1 MELTSYRNIWQISY
15 PLILS
20 GVAFTVISV
29 TDMAFLGRVSEVALG
44 AVGLGGIYYFV
55 FMMAAIG
62 IGIGGQIIMARFDG
76 EKRPERIGPVFDHLL
91 YIMVA
96 LALLLYLLYYVATPH
111 LLRFVITSD
120 AIYEHILRYLDI
132 RVLGLIP
139 AFLFLAY
146 RSFLTGVSDTKAISY
161 ASGIMALSNVV
172 FNYMLVFGNWG
183 FPRMELEGAAV
194 ASVMSELLSLLIII
208 GCMLWTGKGRP
219 YGCHAFPR
227 PVKAITTSI
236 LDLGIPVMFQNVV
249 AICSWLAFFTIIE
262 SMGERQLAISN
273 VARSVYSV
281 LMIPLIGI
289 SQAAQ
294 SLVSNLLGQGRPE
307 QLWQL
312 VWRLVKLSLGCSVV
326 LLVINLIDPRL
337 LLVIFTDDPLLVEG
351 SIPVIYVL
359 SVTILFFS
367 VAMTLLSCVSG
378 TGATKMAL
386 LIELTTLVFYLMF
399 VLVTVKLWHWPLPMV
414 WLAEFVYF
422 FFIGLL
428 SAIYLWSGRW
438 KNIQVKPDVEPALA
452 DGN

>member
-1 MELTSYRNIWQISY
+1 VEHTSYRNIWQISY

-20 GVAFTVISV
+20 GVAFTVINV

-44 AVGLGGIYYFV
+44 AVGLGSIYYFV

-76 EKRPERIGPVFDHLL
+76 EKRPQRIGPVFDHLL

-96 LALLLYLLYYVATPH
+96 LALLLYLLYYAVTPH
-111 LLRFVITSD
+111 VLRLVITSD
-120 AIYEHILRYLDI
+120 AIYDHILRYLDI

-146 RSFLTGVSDTKAISY
+146 RSFLTGVSDTRAISY
-161 ASGIMALSNVV
+161 ASGAMALSNVL
-172 FNYMLVFGNWG
+172 FNYLLVFGNWG
-183 FPRMELEGAAV
+183 FPRLELEGAAY
-194 ASVMSELLSLLIII
+194 ASVMSEVLSLFIIV
-208 GCMLWTGKGRP
+208 GWMNWTGKGKAF
-219 YGCHAFPR
+219 GCHAFPR
-227 PVKAITTSI
+227 PSRPVIASI

-294 SLVSNLLGQGRPE
+294 SLVSNLLGQGRPDR
-307 QLWQL
+307 LWQL
-312 VWRLVKLSLGCSVV
+312 ISRLIKLSLGCSLV
-326 LLVINLIDPRL
+326 LLSINLIEPRL
-337 LLVIFTDDPLLVEG
+337 LLVIFTDDPMLVEG
-351 SIPVIYVL
+351 SIPVIHVL
-359 SVTILFFS
+359 SVTILFFA

-378 TGATKMAL
+378 TGATKTAL
-386 LIELTTLVFYLMF
+386 TIEVITLFFYLIF
-399 VLVTVKLWHWPLPMV
+399 VWATVKLWHWPLPMV

-428 SAIYLWSGRW
+428 SALYLWSGRW
-438 KNIQVKPDVEPALA
+438 RYLQVKPEVPQT
-452 DGN
+452 